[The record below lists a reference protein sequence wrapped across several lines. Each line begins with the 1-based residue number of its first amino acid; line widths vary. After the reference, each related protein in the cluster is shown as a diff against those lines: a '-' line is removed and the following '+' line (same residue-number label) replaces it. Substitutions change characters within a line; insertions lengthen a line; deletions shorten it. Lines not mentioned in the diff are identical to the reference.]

1 MNPLD
6 QGICGYL
13 QRSTG
18 KEQDPGGKMGAV
30 GRGILRTIERLE
42 GLDEGL
48 TGAPTS
54 LGVCSFEKG
63 VLWYS

>member
-1 MNPLD
+1 
-6 QGICGYL
+6 
-13 QRSTG
+13 
-18 KEQDPGGKMGAV
+18 MGAV
-30 GRGILRTIERLE
+30 GRGILRAIERLE